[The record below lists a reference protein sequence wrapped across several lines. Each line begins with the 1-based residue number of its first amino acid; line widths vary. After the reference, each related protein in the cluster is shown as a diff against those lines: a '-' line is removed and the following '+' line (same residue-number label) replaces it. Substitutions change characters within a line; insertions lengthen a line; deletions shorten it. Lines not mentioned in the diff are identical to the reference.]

1 MSGRL
6 LMIVAALLLAAFAVG
21 LWYTQ
26 IYAFYE
32 ELPETSE
39 ITVADRTI
47 PVTGFSGVDANTS
60 PIKLR
65 ACMKTDPAAFK
76 GLAPAIKPVPLVAP
90 YWFECF
96 DARAIG
102 KALEAGEAKAYLAA
116 SEEFDGSERMIAVFE
131 DGRAFM
137 WRQLSPEFSK

>member
-1 MSGRL
+1 MPGRY
-6 LMIVAALLLAAFAVG
+6 LMIFAACVLAVFAVA

-26 IYAFYE
+26 MYAFYDD
-32 ELPETSE
+32 LPETSE

-47 PVTGFSGVDANTS
+47 PVTDFIGVDAQTS
-60 PIKLR
+60 PIKYR
-65 ACMKTDPAAFK
+65 ACMELDPSAFD
-76 GLAPAIKPVPLVAP
+76 GLSLAVKPVPLVAP
-90 YWFECF
+90 HWFECF

-116 SEEFDGSERMIAVFE
+116 SEEFHGSERFIAVYP

>member
-1 MSGRL
+1 MPGRY
-6 LMIVAALLLAAFAVG
+6 LMIFAACVLACFAVG

-26 IYAFYE
+26 MYTFYE
-32 ELPETSE
+32 KLPETHE

-47 PVTGFSGVDANTS
+47 PVTAFKGVDANTS

-65 ACMKTDPAAFK
+65 ACLELDPAALE
-76 GLAPAIKPVPLVAP
+76 GLPPADKPVPLVAP
-90 YWFECF
+90 HWFECF

-102 KALEAGEAKAYLAA
+102 KALEAGEARAYLAA
-116 SEEFDGSERMIAVFE
+116 SEEFDGSERMIAVYP